1 MASRGNYFLSAAL
14 RPPRLRCDASLVSKP
29 LGHTRLALQVGGKM
43 CIFYCWGGHFSWL
56 LLSQILE
63 FLIQIP
69 FELSRLYLCYH
80 SESIAAAA
88 ASTQHSCSSY
98 MCSFSVPRVRYLTL
112 LWMRAPTPPTLLPHS
127 FAFFQWGPLCAEA
140 RNIFLETFF
149 FFFLCQRVACILAWE
164 RRGAGKGALYLPYVG
179 FAVTVADFWNAKS
192 ELSVWKSPSV
202 APPLIF
208 QKQKKKE
215 KAGLA
220 VVVHLSPIL
229 TGAERARKAPFQVLS
244 PRVCFPESFC
254 LCCRRVHLVFQR
266 ERERER
272 WLLLSFSFLLRRCAC
287 IGRCDFYMRASKVGG
302 LVYVPKKNHKIK
314 VCCSESSSETSPT
327 FFFFMFVFVL
337 LSLRFFK
344 FFFWSARC

>member
-112 LWMRAPTPPTLLPHS
+112 LWMRCTPHPPFCHTLLL
-127 FAFFQWGPLCAEA
+127 FFNEAHCA
-140 RNIFLETFF
+140 RRLVTYFWKLFF
-149 FFFLCQRVACILAWE
+149 FFFYV
-164 RRGAGKGALYLPYVG
+164 KGSPA
-179 FAVTVADFWNAKS
+179 FWRENA
-192 ELSVWKSPSV
+192 
-202 APPLIF
+202 
-208 QKQKKKE
+208 
-215 KAGLA
+215 
-220 VVVHLSPIL
+220 
-229 TGAERARKAPFQVLS
+229 
-244 PRVCFPESFC
+244 
-254 LCCRRVHLVFQR
+254 
-266 ERERER
+266 
-272 WLLLSFSFLLRRCAC
+272 
-287 IGRCDFYMRASKVGG
+287 GG
-302 LVYVPKKNHKIK
+302 LVKGHCISLMWV
-314 VCCSESSSETSPT
+314 S
-327 FFFFMFVFVL
+327 L
-337 LSLRFFK
+337 LQ
-344 FFFWSARC
+344 